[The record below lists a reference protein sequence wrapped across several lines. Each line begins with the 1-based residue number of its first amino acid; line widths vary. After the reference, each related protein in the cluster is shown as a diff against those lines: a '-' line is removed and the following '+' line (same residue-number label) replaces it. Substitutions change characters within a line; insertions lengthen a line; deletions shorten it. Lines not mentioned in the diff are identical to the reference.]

1 MRFKFYNK
9 CPQFFLALTLDSI
22 ESFIVVLMEE
32 ATSAPA
38 ARKWL
43 ELARAHC
50 TSARGR
56 PLYFGEGAPPPTR
69 QHTTVGARR
78 QRHPRK
84 RSTATSP
91 GNGEIRAP
99 SRYGQGR
106 QARDVAGVGGLAG
119 VCARKPRLTGAG
131 KLTRARVHP
140 CL

>member
-1 MRFKFYNK
+1 MSGFFAKHVGHMRFKFYNK

-56 PLYFGEGAPPPTR
+56 PLPRGSTQQYGRGGSGTLGR
-69 QHTTVGARR
+69 GQ
-78 QRHPRK
+78 QRPALATG
-84 RSTATSP
+84 RSEPLPAM
-91 GNGEIRAP
+91 AK
-99 SRYGQGR
+99 
-106 QARDVAGVGGLAG
+106 V
-119 VCARKPRLTGAG
+119 G
-131 KLTRARVHP
+131 KLGMSPELGALLASAPVSRA
-140 CL
+140 